1 MTIMNGFGSNYSI
14 ICDSSNETV
23 SNLNDFFNLA
33 AIALDNECL

>member
-1 MTIMNGFGSNYSI
+1 MTIMMGFRCNYSI
-14 ICDSSNETV
+14 ISNSSNETV